1 MNGKTSWDVPVVDG
15 LDRERTLVVTVSEGR
30 VAILPPPGEGFYL
43 PSRSVW
49 QLHEAIREASIAA
62 LKTNESEAVAAVR

>member
-1 MNGKTSWDVPVVDG
+1 MNGKSSWDVPVVDG

-43 PSRSVW
+43 PTRSVW
-49 QLHEAIREASIAA
+49 QLHEAIREAAIAA
-62 LKTNESEAVAAVR
+62 LKTHDTDPMAALR

>member
-43 PSRSVW
+43 PTRSVW

-62 LKTNESEAVAAVR
+62 LKSTESDAVAALR